1 MRFSVVKRRDS
12 RPLFTDPFC
21 RNPRPSVSLVVVHEI
36 VGPNNGV
43 LLLGAIPVIHT
54 KTAPGAWVSLG
65 DLFFC
70 NGSSVSLQD
79 WVLQQ
84 QVAVA
89 VN

>member
-1 MRFSVVKRRDS
+1 MRQARKVLAYLLWSKHIGLEFRRE
-12 RPLFTDPFC
+12 PHPGLPKAQLTAGK
-21 RNPRPSVSLVVVHEI
+21 I
-36 VGPNNGV
+36 T
-43 LLLGAIPVIHT
+43 HT